1 MIDRDTKISK
11 FMSLVLRHN
20 PQKIGIT
27 LDSAGWV
34 GVDEFLAACNKH
46 RHALTRDELESIVR
60 NCDKQRFAF
69 SEDGLR
75 IRANQGHSVEVE
87 LDYKPTAPPEILYH
101 GTVERF
107 LPSIKAKGLVKGN
120 RHHVHLS
127 ADVKTAE
134 IVGNRRGKAIVLEV
148 LSGHMH
154 GDGFIFFLS
163 ANGVW
168 LTDAVPPQYF
178 AERNGEVMN
187 EIKFYRV
194 NDEYGCFSNFSPH
207 PFKLDSKVWP
217 TSEHYF
223 QAQKF
228 LNDAIQEDIRR
239 EKSPMIAA
247 RMGRDRKKPLRRDW
261 EAVKDEIMLKAVRA
275 KFTQH
280 DDIRA
285 ILLATGDAKLIEHTS
300 NDRYW
305 ADGGDGSGRNRL
317 GAILM
322 QVREELRENVEK

>member
-1 MIDRDTKISK
+1 MKVDVVKTSK
-11 FMSLVLRHN
+11 FLSLVLRHQ
-20 PQKIGIT
+20 PQKIGLT

-34 GVDEFLAACNKH
+34 NVQELLAACNAHGK
-46 RHALTRDELESIVR
+46 RMTLAELEAVVR
-60 NCDKQRFAF
+60 DNDKQRFAF

-75 IRANQGHSVEVE
+75 IRASQGHSVEVE
-87 LDYKPTAPPEILYH
+87 LQYEPAIPPPILYH
-101 GTVERF
+101 GTVKRF
-107 LPSIKAKGLVKGN
+107 LASIKTNGLVKGN

-127 ADVKTAE
+127 ADVNTAE
-134 IVGNRRGKAIVLEV
+134 NVGNRRGKAIVLEV
-148 LSGHMH
+148 LSGQMH
-154 GDGFIFFLS
+154 EDGYQFFLS

-168 LTDAVPPQYF
+168 MTDTVPPQYLT
-178 AERNGEVMN
+178 EQNGDDTN
-187 EIKFYRV
+187 KIKFYRV

-207 PFKLDSKVWP
+207 PFKLDGKVWP

-223 QAQKF
+223 QAKKF
-228 LNDAIQEDIRR
+228 LNEAIQEEIRR

-261 EAVKDEIMLKAVRA
+261 EAVKDEIMLNAIRA
-275 KFTQH
+275 KFAQH

-285 ILLATGDAKLIEHTS
+285 ILLSTGEAKLIEHTT

-317 GAILM
+317 GEILM
-322 QVREELRENVEK
+322 QVRARLRENIEE